1 MVPSIFGGVPT
12 DFYLAS
18 QLNTLLTKNRNNKL
32 LTSAISWLRV
42 VVVMEKEG
50 KEIARANHYQIY

>member
-32 LTSAISWLRV
+32 PMSTISWLRV
-42 VVVMEKEG
+42 VVVTEKEG
-50 KEIARANHYQIY
+50 KEIASYWI